1 MVKYAEGTFLLAWEK
16 STGDEDLIG
25 ENSSATLYEMQMK
38 PHPHKTVFYVRE
50 KEGIQP
56 QKLDVSCTCI
66 TRIGW

>member
-16 STGDEDLIG
+16 SSGDEELMG
-25 ENSSATLYEMQMK
+25 ENSSATLYEMQMI

-56 QKLDVSCTCI
+56 QKLDVSFAW
-66 TRIGW
+66 R